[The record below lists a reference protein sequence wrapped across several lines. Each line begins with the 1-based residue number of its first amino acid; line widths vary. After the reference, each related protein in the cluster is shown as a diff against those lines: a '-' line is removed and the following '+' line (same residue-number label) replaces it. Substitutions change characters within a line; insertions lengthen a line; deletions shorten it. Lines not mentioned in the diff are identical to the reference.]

1 MNDGFTESETLGF
14 FAKVLEMDVN
24 ELPIEAKKIH
34 EECKGMP
41 LLIAMF
47 AAQFEEF
54 KDDMKIQPDRWKYYL
69 DCLRKRDATNRY
81 KHYVVFKLYI
91 GYENYIIAY
100 THTHP
105 HTHILQSNERV
116 LPKTRNYF

>member
-1 MNDGFTESETLGF
+1 MNDGFTEAETLGL

-24 ELPIEAKKIH
+24 ELPIEAKRIH

-54 KDDMKIQPDRWKYYL
+54 KYDMQIQSDRWRYYL
-69 DCLRKRDATNRY
+69 RSLRKKDATN
-81 KHYVVFKLYI
+81 K
-91 GYENYIIAY
+91 
-100 THTHP
+100 
-105 HTHILQSNERV
+105 
-116 LPKTRNYF
+116 

>member
-1 MNDGFTESETLGF
+1 MNDGFTEAETLGL

-24 ELPIEAKKIH
+24 ELPIEAKRIH

-54 KDDMKIQPDRWKYYL
+54 KDDMKIHTRRWRYYL
-69 DCLRKRDATNRY
+69 ESLEKKDPANKYAC
-81 KHYVVFKLYI
+81 YI
-91 GYENYIIAY
+91 
-100 THTHP
+100 
-105 HTHILQSNERV
+105 
-116 LPKTRNYF
+116 

>member
-1 MNDGFTESETLGF
+1 MNDGFTEAETLGL

-24 ELPIEAKKIH
+24 ELPIEAKRIH

-54 KDDMKIQPDRWKYYL
+54 KHDMSIHPDRWRYYL
-69 DCLRKRDATNRY
+69 RSLRKKDATN
-81 KHYVVFKLYI
+81 K
-91 GYENYIIAY
+91 YECYII
-100 THTHP
+100 
-105 HTHILQSNERV
+105 S
-116 LPKTRNYF
+116 K

>member
-1 MNDGFTESETLGF
+1 MNDGFSETETLGL
-14 FAKVLEMDVN
+14 FANVLDMSIN

-54 KDDMKIQPDRWKYYL
+54 KHDMKIRSDRWKYYL
-69 DCLRKRDATNRY
+69 DSLKKKDATNRY
-81 KHYVVFKLYI
+81 GYV
-91 GYENYIIAY
+91 IIF
-100 THTHP
+100 T
-105 HTHILQSNERV
+105 
-116 LPKTRNYF
+116 